1 MRDPVSEFVHLTLAA
16 SFGPSH
22 LGFISLSCVFAT
34 VRPAS
39 VRWHSTCGQRWQLT
53 VVAIKSPFNCRF
65 GAATVKKCRVHSAR
79 ESVMSIPIT
88 YCQTCHV
95 LRAIRSWYER
105 DETLMIELEP
115 CGHVACRAG

>member
-1 MRDPVSEFVHLTLAA
+1 MGYQTP
-16 SFGPSH
+16 G
-22 LGFISLSCVFAT
+22 
-34 VRPAS
+34 
-39 VRWHSTCGQRWQLT
+39 
-53 VVAIKSPFNCRF
+53 NCRF
-65 GAATVKKCRVHSAR
+65 WRSHRKKCRVDSAR

-115 CGHVACRAG
+115 CGHVACRSARLEWSTRRAVA